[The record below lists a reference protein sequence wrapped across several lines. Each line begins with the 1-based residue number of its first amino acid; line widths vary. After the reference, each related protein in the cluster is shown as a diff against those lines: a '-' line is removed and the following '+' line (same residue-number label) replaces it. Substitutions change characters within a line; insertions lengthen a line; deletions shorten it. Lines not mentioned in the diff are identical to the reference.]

1 MSSAI
6 SSAIANPSVS
16 ATAPAA
22 AEPARGQLLVQTSV
36 AAFLGL
42 AIGLY
47 FWVDS
52 RYPALLKKLHSGK
65 GIQVKGALS
74 FDALMPVTPAM
85 SLMTRIGH
93 TTVNWMWT
101 NRIGMT
107 FGMCFGAA
115 MLTLLAT
122 LPRIRLHSTAGNTL
136 LGAVGGVPLG
146 VCANC
151 VAPIGRSLFVAGA
164 SPHTVL
170 ATMISSP
177 TLNVIVLAMAFTLF
191 PLPVALVRLAV
202 PLILL
207 MLVPVILRNTA
218 PAAAA
223 RYTAALPTGLWRPVG
238 FTLTS
243 YLKNLGKLALATIPL
258 MIVAAFLGA
267 VFAEI
272 FPASYIPGTV
282 SVVGIVLVALA
293 GTFLPVPM
301 AFDVA
306 LAFLLMARGVP
317 MPYVVTL
324 LCTLGA
330 FSIYSVLILG
340 RTISWRTAFAVFA
353 AVASLGILA
362 GVGTAVVL
370 RSF

>member
-1 MSSAI
+1 MS
-6 SSAIANPSVS
+6 
-16 ATAPAA
+16 
-22 AEPARGQLLVQTSV
+22 SV
-36 AAFLGL
+36 AASSSISGPIAVGAWRRPLL
-42 AIGLY
+42 AQTSFAALISAGIALY

-52 RYPALLKKLHSGK
+52 RYPALLKKMHSGSAIRTK
-65 GIQVKGALS
+65 GVLS

-107 FGMCFGAA
+107 FGICFGAA
-115 MLTLLAT
+115 VLTLLST
-122 LPRIRLHSTAGNTL
+122 LPRVRLKSAAANTL
-136 LGAVGGVPLG
+136 LGAIGGVPLG

-164 SPHTVL
+164 SPSTVL

-191 PLPVALVRLAV
+191 PLPIALARLAV

-207 MLVPVILRNTA
+207 ALVPLIVRKAA
-218 PAAAA
+218 PAATS
-223 RYTAALPTGLWRPVG
+223 YCTVPKQSGWFQPVG
-238 FTLTS
+238 FTINS
-243 YLKNLGKLALATIPL
+243 YLKNLGRLALSTVPL
-258 MIVAAFLGA
+258 MVLAAFLGA
-267 VFAEI
+267 VVAELL
-272 FPASYIPGTV
+272 PAGHIPTSV
-282 SVVGIVLVALA
+282 SVVAIVLVAVI

-306 LAFLLMARGVP
+306 AAFLLMKSGVP
-317 MPYVVTL
+317 LPYVVTL

-330 FSIYSVLILG
+330 YSVYSALILG
-340 RTISWRTAFAVFA
+340 RTISWRTSAVLFV
-353 AVASLGILA
+353 AVMSLGVLA
-362 GVGTAVVL
+362 GFSTAIVQHV
-370 RSF
+370 F

>member
-223 RYTAALPTGLWRPVG
+223 R
-238 FTLTS
+238 
-243 YLKNLGKLALATIPL
+243 
-258 MIVAAFLGA
+258 
-267 VFAEI
+267 
-272 FPASYIPGTV
+272 
-282 SVVGIVLVALA
+282 
-293 GTFLPVPM
+293 
-301 AFDVA
+301 
-306 LAFLLMARGVP
+306 
-317 MPYVVTL
+317 
-324 LCTLGA
+324 
-330 FSIYSVLILG
+330 
-340 RTISWRTAFAVFA
+340 
-353 AVASLGILA
+353 
-362 GVGTAVVL
+362 
-370 RSF
+370 